1 VPIEQIETLVIGG
14 VGGQAVL
21 ADHIAGRVRKNPE
34 M

>member
-1 VPIEQIETLVIGG
+1 VPIEQIETLVIG
-14 VGGQAVL
+14 VGEAAGL